1 MENPQNSQELAYQ
14 FQYIKEQKDMYMQN
28 LEIVNASYTNLIKTK
43 NTIKNLKDIKDGEEI
58 LVPVGGMI
66 SIKALIKEPQKIL
79 LSISNDVMVESNIN
93 NSIEYIDKLIDQHK
107 NQMSF
112 LQEQIKKIEA
122 NLLGISQKFQQD
134 FSQQR

>member
-134 FSQQR
+134 FSQQ